1 MAIEVTIERP
11 FLFEKQLRLFKKLV
25 EKEGIFDDLAR
36 NQYYFKPS
44 EKRQKKH
51 MRANFGR

>member
-1 MAIEVTIERP
+1 MAIEVIIERP